1 MEKSTKQAVLLGARQ
16 CFFQHGYSASNMT
29 LISQY
34 TGYSRVTVHKYLHN
48 KDDAFRQ
55 VCQDFQINATQASQ
69 LVLEEH
75 EFDCWQSIRQVM
87 LIWMTPTFEEVSDE
101 QVMGD
106 LKYHAQTIAKD
117 IFDEARK
124 SVSNMCAQLLNR
136 GIQRNEIQL
145 SKLGIT
151 SNQLSDILVACLDGV
166 RGHMANQEVKAA
178 CDNILKIYELATQ
191 AR

>member
-1 MEKSTKQAVLLGARQ
+1 
-16 CFFQHGYSASNMT
+16 MT

-55 VCQDFQINATQASQ
+55 VCQDFQVTATQASQ
-69 LVLEEH
+69 PVLENQNLT
-75 EFDCWQSIRQVM
+75 CWEGIRQVM

-106 LKYHAQTIAKD
+106 LKYHAQTVAKD
-117 IFDEARK
+117 IFDEARQ
-124 SVSNMCAQLLNR
+124 SVSDMCAKLLNR

-145 SKLGIT
+145 EEVGMT
-151 SNQLSDILVACLDGV
+151 SNQLADILVACLDGV
-166 RGHMANQEVKAA
+166 RGHMANQDVKVA

-191 AR
+191 PH